1 MKEYLPTI
9 YVSILLIILAGIA
22 FFVFRQII
30 RVRRI
35 EGRFSRLQK
44 KLQKEQGTAQEYYE
58 LGSLYL
64 DKKLFVQAIQLFQK
78 GLKKAEKEEI
88 EPENIALIYNALGY
102 SYYSQEQLDLAI
114 RNYKEAL
121 KNYPDYVIALNNLG
135 NAYEKKKLPSAAL
148 EAYQE
153 TLKYDPNN
161 SVAKKR
167 TDLLQKRLGT
177 SPS

>member
-1 MKEYLPTI
+1 MKEYLPTL
-9 YVSILLIILAGIA
+9 YVSILLVLLAGIA
-22 FFVFRQII
+22 FFVFQQII
-30 RVRRI
+30 RVRRR
-35 EGRFSRLQK
+35 ESRFSRLQK

-64 DKKLFVQAIQLFQK
+64 DKNLFVQAIQLFQK
-78 GLKKAEKEEI
+78 AIKKAEKEEV

-102 SYYSQEQLDLAI
+102 SYYSQEQPDLAI

-135 NAYEKKKLPSAAL
+135 NAYEKKKQPAAAL

-153 TLKYDPNN
+153 TLNYDPNN
-161 SVAKKR
+161 SIAKKR
-167 TDLLQKRLGT
+167 VESLQKRLGT
-177 SPS
+177 SS